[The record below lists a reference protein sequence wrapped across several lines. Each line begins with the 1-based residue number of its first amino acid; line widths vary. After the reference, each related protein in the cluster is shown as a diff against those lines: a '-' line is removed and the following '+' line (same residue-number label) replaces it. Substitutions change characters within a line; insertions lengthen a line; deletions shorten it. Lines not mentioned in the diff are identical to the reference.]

1 MTIKLQ
7 QSDIGH
13 INIALTGKM
22 RSGKDTVAR
31 NLIRLMSEE
40 YKVQTF
46 AFGDSLKVYA
56 KELFPDE
63 FVNGRKP
70 RDLFQWFGQ
79 TLRSRNEDVWINQ
92 LAKELNKYNT
102 TYEALNK
109 KVVNIITDLRQPNEY
124 QFCKENGFYIIKVEC
139 DDAIRIKRMDG
150 LNDNFDIKDLTH
162 ETERYIDTFDYD
174 YLISTTHMSIEECEV
189 RVKGLVRFINKKEKK
204 RGK

>member
-150 LNDNFDIKDLTH
+150 LNDNFDIKDLIH

-174 YLISTTHMSIEECEV
+174 YVISTTHMSIEECEQ
-189 RVKGLVRFINKKEKK
+189 RVKGLVGFINKKEKK

>member
-13 INIALTGKM
+13 INIALTGKI

-46 AFGDSLKVYA
+46 AFGDTLKVYA

-63 FVNGRKP
+63 FMDGRKP

-92 LAKELNKYNT
+92 LAKEINKYNT

-124 QFCKENGFYIIKVEC
+124 QFCKENSFYIIKVEC

-162 ETERYIDTFDYD
+162 ETERYIDTFDYN
-174 YLISTTHMSIEECEV
+174 YVISTTHTNTEECEQ
-189 RVKGLVRFINKKEKK
+189 RVKGLVEYINKKEKK
-204 RGK
+204 RGN

>member
-46 AFGDSLKVYA
+46 AFGDSLKEFA
-56 KELFPDE
+56 KVLFPNE
-63 FVNGRKP
+63 FKDDRKP
-70 RDLFQWFGQ
+70 RDLYQWFGQ
-79 TLRSRNEDVWINQ
+79 TLRSRDEDIWINQ
-92 LAKELNKYNT
+92 LVRELNKHNT
-102 TYEALNK
+102 TYEALNM
-109 KVVNIITDLRQPNEY
+109 KVVNVITDLRQPNEY

-174 YLISTTHMSIEECEV
+174 YVISTTHMDVDECEQ
-189 RVKGLVRFINKKEKK
+189 RVKGLVGFINKKEKK